1 MRFSSCAMM
10 AATSSIALLSGTSA
24 APSPLSAFKLD
35 KLPDTGKEWTTMKD
49 SKVEFQP
56 AANLSPLAERHLR
69 QLTSASSLRQMFADG
84 AETYYDEYAQA
95 WRALG
100 FYTDCDYVMDNNQG
114 GNVGGCQRFLLWAAY
129 VDEGYSGNGPSE
141 YKFYDRHSNRW
152 DTSGCKDGERCVAM
166 DCHLPDSHFSLL
178 AFFKE
183 PQYDEFFEQLL
194 QYQGDCLWTDDEYNF
209 MQAYS
214 SARNL
219 LPITAQQG
227 CIGTYLMDGQDY
239 IYYNLKPAEYGE
251 LGIGIYTDADCI
263 VEYKGTN
270 LTPQT
275 LLQKVICDG
284 ASYQNAEGDNGNG
297 DDDEA
302 DALYQQICATSTTTA
317 WSLSSDLNTWNDAF
331 DVFKQC
337 QPCMTFDLTS
347 VVAGLGYKK
356 NSKGDRYTAIQNLNG
371 GQEVFTC
378 QSVQQNSYEDLDD
391 QAAAEQDDDQ
401 FQPINQCMQFRETT
415 QMLTATW
422 KDVELAGAQDT
433 ITSIRLTTSSSTLI
447 GKGLL
452 EKQSDISA
460 LTMGWLLLLISVTL
474 FVFSLYRL
482 KSIKDDVDAELE
494 EPLVPTK
501 NSVSA

>member
-1 MRFSSCAMM
+1 MLM
-10 AATSSIALLSGTSA
+10 I
-24 APSPLSAFKLD
+24 
-35 KLPDTGKEWTTMKD
+35 LPCPN
-49 SKVEFQP
+49 S
-56 AANLSPLAERHLR
+56 
-69 QLTSASSLRQMFADG
+69 
-84 AETYYDEYAQA
+84 
-95 WRALG
+95 
-100 FYTDCDYVMDNNQG
+100 
-114 GNVGGCQRFLLWAAY
+114 FLVLVVPPFPFLQY

-401 FQPINQCMQFRETT
+401 FQPINQVRLHTEPFFGLFQLAAR
-415 QMLTATW
+415 
-422 KDVELAGAQDT
+422 VELHVTCSHFVSFIVVYAISGNYPNVDCHLEGCRVGWSPGHYHFDQANNFLLHIDWQRST
-433 ITSIRLTTSSSTLI
+433 RKAIRYQCPNY
-447 GKGLL
+447 GM
-452 EKQSDISA
+452 A
-460 LTMGWLLLLISVTL
+460 LAFDFRYPFRFFALPPQVNQ
-474 FVFSLYRL
+474 RRC
-482 KSIKDDVDAELE
+482 
-494 EPLVPTK
+494 
-501 NSVSA
+501 